1 MKITRNGKRIKVTDD
16 DKDEKTTLTKH
27 KGKKIADLTQAE
39 KDELL
44 LALLQRAGMANKNG
58 RMRLPGRGS

>member
-1 MKITRNGKRIKVTDD
+1 MKVTVEGKKIRVTDD
-16 DKDEKTTLTKH
+16 DKDEKKTLTKH
-27 KGKKIADLTQAE
+27 RGKKFTDLTQAE

-58 RMRLPGRGS
+58 KIK

>member
-1 MKITRNGKRIKVTDD
+1 MKVTKTGKRIKVVDD
-16 DKDEKTTLTKH
+16 DKVEKAALTKH
-27 KGKKIADLTQAE
+27 KNKKITDLTQAE

-58 RMRLPGRGS
+58 RIKA

>member
-1 MKITRNGKRIKVTDD
+1 MIITKNGKKLKITDD
-16 DKDEKTTLTKH
+16 DKDEKKVLTKH
-27 KGKKIADLTQAE
+27 KGKKFTELTQAE

-58 RMRLPGRGS
+58 RIKG

>member
-1 MKITRNGKRIKVTDD
+1 MKVTQQGKRIKITDD
-16 DKDEKTTLTKH
+16 DKDEKKVLTKH
-27 KGKKIADLTQAE
+27 KGKKLSDLTVAE

-58 RMRLPGRGS
+58 KIK

>member
-1 MKITRNGKRIKVTDD
+1 MKITKTGKHIKVTDD

-27 KGKKIADLTQAE
+27 KNKKFADLTQVE

-44 LALLQRAGMANKNG
+44 LALLQRAGMANKSG
-58 RMRLPGRGS
+58 RIKG

>member
-1 MKITRNGKRIKVTDD
+1 MKIEVNGKHIKISDD
-16 DKDEKTTLTKH
+16 DKDEKKTLTKH
-27 KGKKIADLTQAE
+27 KGKKIADLTQVE

-58 RMRLPGRGS
+58 KIK

>member
-16 DKDEKTTLTKH
+16 DKDEKTALTKH
-27 KGKKIADLTQAE
+27 KGKKFSDLTQAE

-58 RMRLPGRGS
+58 RIKG

>member
-1 MKITRNGKRIKVTDD
+1 MKITTNGKRIKVTDD

-27 KGKKIADLTQAE
+27 KGKRFVDLTQAE

-44 LALLQRAGMANKNG
+44 LALLQRAGMAKKNG
-58 RMRLPGRGS
+58 RIK

>member
-1 MKITRNGKRIKVTDD
+1 MKITKTGKRIKITDD

-27 KGKKIADLTQAE
+27 KGKKFADLSQAE

-58 RMRLPGRGS
+58 RIK

>member
-1 MKITRNGKRIKVTDD
+1 MKITKTGKRIKVTDD

-27 KGKKIADLTQAE
+27 KNKKFVDLTQAE

-58 RMRLPGRGS
+58 RIKG

>member
-1 MKITRNGKRIKVTDD
+1 MMTETKRKLWSNIKTKKIT
-16 DKDEKTTLTKH
+16 
-27 KGKKIADLTQAE
+27 DLTQTE

-58 RMRLPGRGS
+58 KIKSTAP